1 MRYPAIVR
9 LVLANVLAGASGVCF
24 ATVAVTQPTVSTV
37 VEAGDDYATQVLG
50 NAWDMS
56 DAADIDMQESISV
69 SGQLFSGGIFS
80 ATSASQSENIYPLHM
95 GYASSINLSRGANHP
110 IDTSRYR
117 YVTYKLRV
125 NPTSQPQFT
134 RVIGIKDGG
143 SYGASPKA
151 TVVES
156 NSAGPLLNNTWQI
169 VHFDMVSNN
178 DGLFYQWLDFPQLT
192 GLRIDPANTN
202 AASPW
207 ASRTFSIDWI
217 RLTAPATAAQKTSV
231 QWTDSGSATTYS
243 IIAVDGAGAGTAY
256 TLATGVSGT
265 SYLADTSFLA
275 PGQYQIQV
283 KRADN
288 TSGNS
293 ATFRINSPPQIAVSA
308 PGVGGDTAQDF
319 ATSVVGNPWGP
330 FSATDFQIISN
341 FTGVSYTNPVNSF
354 YGRPTNSDPG
364 WYFNLGGHAID
375 TGVYRSLCFDLEV
388 FGPRSVGLGSVA
400 RVFWGN
406 TPTTMTT
413 SQDIVL
419 DDNLSDTTVGH
430 YCIPDL
436 SAVPLENANGGTW
449 TGTMSQFRIDPDEFT
464 PAGGCSTPDT
474 CHDVRLDKVTLS
486 PFAQAN
492 PGYTFQWSL
501 SDADN
506 ASSTVAVYL
515 DPDTNPF
522 NGNEILIRS
531 SPGTA
536 NGNGSYAWPGST
548 SITYGSYNVLIVA
561 DDGTNSVSQYAG
573 GPLIVGARDGI
584 FRNGFDVP

>member
-1 MRYPAIVR
+1 
-9 LVLANVLAGASGVCF
+9 LANALAGVSGVCF
-24 ATVAVTQPTVSTV
+24 ATVTVTQPTASTV
-37 VEAGDDYATQVLG
+37 VAAGDDYATQVLG

-56 DAADIDMQESISV
+56 DAIDVDTQESTQYFTGLIISAGNL
-69 SGQLFSGGIFS
+69 SGTTSITGAGLF
-80 ATSASQSENIYPLHM
+80 PLYM
-95 GYASSINLSRGANHP
+95 GLGSTINLSRGANFP
-110 IDTSRYR
+110 IDTSHYR
-117 YVTYKLRV
+117 YLTIKLRDNSVSQNV
-125 NPTSQPQFT
+125 NAYFYPTDISSYGVTHYFPVPQNQWAIVTIDFINDLYSSPTSIVQWTDQPF
-134 RVIGIKDGG
+134 V
-143 SYGASPKA
+143 
-151 TVVES
+151 
-156 NSAGPLLNNTWQI
+156 
-169 VHFDMVSNN
+169 
-178 DGLFYQWLDFPQLT
+178 T
-192 GLRIDPANTN
+192 GLRVDPANG
-202 AASPW
+202 SGVG
-207 ASRTFSIDWI
+207 FSIDWI

-243 IIAVDGAGAGTAY
+243 IIAVDGAGAGTAH

-522 NGNEILIRS
+522 NGNEILIHS

-536 NGNGSYAWPGST
+536 NGNGSYTWPGST

-584 FRNGFDVP
+584 FRDGFDVP

>member
-9 LVLANVLAGASGVCF
+9 LVLANALAGVSGVCF
-24 ATVAVTQPTVSTV
+24 ATVTVTQPTASTV
-37 VEAGDDYATQVLG
+37 VAAGDDYATQVLG

-56 DAADIDMQESISV
+56 DAIDVDTQESTQYFTGLIISAGNL
-69 SGQLFSGGIFS
+69 SGTTSITGAGLF
-80 ATSASQSENIYPLHM
+80 PLYM
-95 GYASSINLSRGANHP
+95 GLGSTINLSRGANFP
-110 IDTSRYR
+110 IDTSHYR
-117 YVTYKLRV
+117 YLTIKLRDNSVSQNV
-125 NPTSQPQFT
+125 NAYFYPTDISSYGVTHYFPVPQNQWAIVTIDFINDLYSSPTSIVQWTDQPF
-134 RVIGIKDGG
+134 V
-143 SYGASPKA
+143 
-151 TVVES
+151 
-156 NSAGPLLNNTWQI
+156 
-169 VHFDMVSNN
+169 
-178 DGLFYQWLDFPQLT
+178 T
-192 GLRIDPANTN
+192 GLRVDPANG
-202 AASPW
+202 SGVG
-207 ASRTFSIDWI
+207 FSIDWI

-243 IIAVDGAGAGTAY
+243 IIAVDGAGAGTAH

-522 NGNEILIRS
+522 NGNEILIHS

-584 FRNGFDVP
+584 FRDGFDVP

>member
-9 LVLANVLAGASGVCF
+9 LVLANALAGVSGVCF
-24 ATVAVTQPTVSTV
+24 ATVTVTQPTASTV
-37 VEAGDDYATQVLG
+37 VAAGDDYATQVLG

-56 DAADIDMQESISV
+56 DAIDVDTQESTQYFTGLIISAGNL
-69 SGQLFSGGIFS
+69 SGTTSITGAGLF
-80 ATSASQSENIYPLHM
+80 PLYM
-95 GYASSINLSRGANHP
+95 GLGSTINLSRGANFP
-110 IDTSRYR
+110 IDTSHYR
-117 YVTYKLRV
+117 YLTIKLRDNSVSQNV
-125 NPTSQPQFT
+125 NAYFYPTDISSYGVTHYFPVPQNQWAIVTIDFINDLYSSPTSIVQWTDQPF
-134 RVIGIKDGG
+134 V
-143 SYGASPKA
+143 
-151 TVVES
+151 
-156 NSAGPLLNNTWQI
+156 
-169 VHFDMVSNN
+169 
-178 DGLFYQWLDFPQLT
+178 T
-192 GLRIDPANTN
+192 GLRVDPANG
-202 AASPW
+202 SGVG
-207 ASRTFSIDWI
+207 FSIDWI

-243 IIAVDGAGAGTAY
+243 IIAVDGAGAGTAH

-522 NGNEILIRS
+522 NGNEILIHS

-536 NGNGSYAWPGST
+536 NGNGSYTWPGST

-584 FRNGFDVP
+584 FRDGFDVP

>member
-9 LVLANVLAGASGVCF
+9 LVLANALAGVSGVCF
-24 ATVAVTQPTVSTV
+24 ATVTVTQPTASTV
-37 VEAGDDYATQVLG
+37 VAAGDDYATQVLG

-56 DAADIDMQESISV
+56 DAIDVDTQESTQYFTGLIISAGNL
-69 SGQLFSGGIFS
+69 SGTTSITGAGLF
-80 ATSASQSENIYPLHM
+80 PLYM
-95 GYASSINLSRGANHP
+95 GLGSTINLSRGANFP
-110 IDTSRYR
+110 IDTSHYR
-117 YVTYKLRV
+117 YLTIKLRDNSVSQNV
-125 NPTSQPQFT
+125 NAYFYPTDISSYGVTHYFPVPQNQWAIVTIDFINDLYSSPTSIVQWTDQPF
-134 RVIGIKDGG
+134 V
-143 SYGASPKA
+143 
-151 TVVES
+151 
-156 NSAGPLLNNTWQI
+156 
-169 VHFDMVSNN
+169 
-178 DGLFYQWLDFPQLT
+178 T
-192 GLRIDPANTN
+192 GLRVDPANG
-202 AASPW
+202 SGVG
-207 ASRTFSIDWI
+207 FSIDWI

-231 QWTDSGSATTYS
+231 QWSDSGSATTYS

-308 PGVGGDTAQDF
+308 PSVGGDTAQDF

-406 TPTTMTT
+406 APTTMTT

-501 SDADN
+501 SNADN

-522 NGNEILIRS
+522 NGNEILIHS

-536 NGNGSYAWPGST
+536 NGNGSYTWPGST

>member
-9 LVLANVLAGASGVCF
+9 LVLANALAGVSGVCF
-24 ATVAVTQPTVSTV
+24 ATVTVTQPTASTV
-37 VEAGDDYATQVLG
+37 VAAGDDYATQVLG

-56 DAADIDMQESISV
+56 DAIDVDTQESTQYFTGLIISAGNL
-69 SGQLFSGGIFS
+69 SGTTSITGAGLF
-80 ATSASQSENIYPLHM
+80 PLYM
-95 GYASSINLSRGANHP
+95 GLGSTINLSRGANFP
-110 IDTSRYR
+110 IDTSHYR
-117 YVTYKLRV
+117 YLTIKLRDNSVSQNV
-125 NPTSQPQFT
+125 NAYFYPTDISSYGVTHYFPVPQNQWAIVTIDFINDLYSSPTSIVQWTDQPF
-134 RVIGIKDGG
+134 V
-143 SYGASPKA
+143 
-151 TVVES
+151 
-156 NSAGPLLNNTWQI
+156 
-169 VHFDMVSNN
+169 
-178 DGLFYQWLDFPQLT
+178 T
-192 GLRIDPANTN
+192 GLRVDPANG
-202 AASPW
+202 SGVG
-207 ASRTFSIDWI
+207 FSIDWI

-243 IIAVDGAGAGTAY
+243 IIAVDGAGAGTAH

-308 PGVGGDTAQDF
+308 PSVGGDTAQDF

-522 NGNEILIRS
+522 NGNEILIHS

-536 NGNGSYAWPGST
+536 NGNGSYTWPGST

-584 FRNGFDVP
+584 FRDGFDVP

>member
-1 MRYPAIVR
+1 MRYQAIVR
-9 LVLANVLAGASGVCF
+9 LMLASLLAGASGVCF
-24 ATVAVTQPTVSTV
+24 ATVTVTQPTASTV

-56 DAADIDMQESISV
+56 DAIDVDTQESTQYFTGLIISAGNL
-69 SGQLFSGGIFS
+69 SGTTSITGAGLF
-80 ATSASQSENIYPLHM
+80 PLYM
-95 GYASSINLSRGANHP
+95 GLGSSINLSRGANFP

-117 YVTYKLRV
+117 YLTVKVRDNAGSQNVNAYFYPTDISSYGVTHYFPVPQNQWTIVTIDFINDLYPSPTSTVQWTDQRYVAGLRV
-125 NPTSQPQFT
+125 
-134 RVIGIKDGG
+134 
-143 SYGASPKA
+143 
-151 TVVES
+151 
-156 NSAGPLLNNTWQI
+156 
-169 VHFDMVSNN
+169 
-178 DGLFYQWLDFPQLT
+178 
-192 GLRIDPANTN
+192 DPANG
-202 AASPW
+202 SGV
-207 ASRTFSIDWI
+207 SFSIDWI
-217 RLTAPATAAQKTSV
+217 RLTAPATAARKTSV
-231 QWTDSGSATTYS
+231 QWTDTGSATTYS
-243 IIAVDGAGAGTAY
+243 IIAVDNAGAGTAY
-256 TLATGVSGT
+256 TLATGVSGA

-293 ATFRINSPPQIAVSA
+293 ATYRINSPPQIAVTA
-308 PGVGGDTAQDF
+308 PSVSGDTAQDF
-319 ATSVVGNPWGP
+319 ATSVAGNPWGP

-341 FTGVSYTNPVNSF
+341 FTGVSYSNPVNSF

-375 TGVYRSLCFDLEV
+375 TGIYRSLCFDLEV

-406 TPTTMTT
+406 APTTMTT
-413 SQDIVL
+413 SQDVVL

-464 PAGGCSTPDT
+464 PPGGCSTPDT

-501 SDADN
+501 SDSDN

-515 DPDTNPF
+515 DPDSDPF
-522 NGNEILIRS
+522 NGNEILIHS

-548 SITYGSYNVLIVA
+548 SVTYGAYNVLIVA

-584 FRNGFDVP
+584 FRNGFDMP

>member
-9 LVLANVLAGASGVCF
+9 LVLANALAGVSGVCV
-24 ATVAVTQPTVSTV
+24 ATVTVTQPTASTV
-37 VEAGDDYATQVLG
+37 VAAGDDYATQVLG

-56 DAADIDMQESISV
+56 DAIDVDTQESTQYFTGLIISAGNL
-69 SGQLFSGGIFS
+69 SGTTSITGAGLF
-80 ATSASQSENIYPLHM
+80 PLYM
-95 GYASSINLSRGANHP
+95 GLGSTINLSRGANFP
-110 IDTSRYR
+110 IDTSHYR
-117 YVTYKLRV
+117 YLTIKLRDNSVSQNV
-125 NPTSQPQFT
+125 NAYFYPTDISSYGVTHYFPVPQNQWAIVTIDFINDLYSSPTSIVQWTDQPF
-134 RVIGIKDGG
+134 V
-143 SYGASPKA
+143 
-151 TVVES
+151 
-156 NSAGPLLNNTWQI
+156 
-169 VHFDMVSNN
+169 
-178 DGLFYQWLDFPQLT
+178 T
-192 GLRIDPANTN
+192 GLRVDPANG
-202 AASPW
+202 SGVG
-207 ASRTFSIDWI
+207 FSIDWI

-522 NGNEILIRS
+522 NGNEILIHS